1 MDFNQI
7 LTGKGIPFAQCE
19 RKRHEYEKL
28 QIIYS
33 CEWRK
38 RGVKHSLCFMSE
50 GNVVKKWFRKY
61 RDLTILLVS
70 N

>member
-1 MDFNQI
+1 MSKGNIVKSGSGMDSNQI

-19 RKRHEYEKL
+19 RKRHEHEKL

-38 RGVKHSLCFMSE
+38 RALNIH
-50 GNVVKKWFRKY
+50 Y
-61 RDLTILLVS
+61 VS
-70 N
+70 CQRGIS